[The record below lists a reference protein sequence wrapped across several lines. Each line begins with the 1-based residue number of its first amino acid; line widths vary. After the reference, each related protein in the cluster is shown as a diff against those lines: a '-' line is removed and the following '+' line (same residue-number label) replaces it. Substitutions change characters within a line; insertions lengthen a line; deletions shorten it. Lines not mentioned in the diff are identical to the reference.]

1 MAEESPE
8 PVAEEAPEPVA
19 EEAPEPMAED
29 AAEPEAEEAPEPVAE
44 EAPEPVAEE
53 ASEAVAE
60 DTPEP
65 VAEEASAPAT
75 VAPVGSRAP
84 NDPRNAGQDVR
95 PVVSIEDS
103 APARPQRPAV
113 TKAPTP
119 IAPLEAIPSA
129 RAANDPRQ
137 QRAASE

>member
-1 MAEESPE
+1 MAEDTPE
-8 PVAEEAPEPVA
+8 AV
-19 EEAPEPMAED
+19 AED
-29 AAEPEAEEAPEPVAE
+29 AA
-44 EAPEPVAEE
+44 EPVAEE

-65 VAEEASAPAT
+65 VAEEASAPAA
-75 VAPVGSRAP
+75 VAPVGSRAA

-137 QRAASE
+137 QRAAPE